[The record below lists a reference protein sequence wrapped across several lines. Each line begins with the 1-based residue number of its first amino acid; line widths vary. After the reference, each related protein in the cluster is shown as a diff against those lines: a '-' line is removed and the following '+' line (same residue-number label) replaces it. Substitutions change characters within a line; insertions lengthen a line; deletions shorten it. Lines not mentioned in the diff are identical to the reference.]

1 MTRLVWKR
9 KNNWITISPN
19 QLKGIVAV
27 CLILV
32 IIPFFHL
39 FYLSRLSYEAPDY
52 TEQFIGAMA
61 VEIIQE
67 EQRGE
72 IYFLKPGTS
81 AGEFFQIAGL
91 GKLNTQDF
99 ILSEGMS
106 IIVDKNDS
114 GTNVVVSEMN
124 AAQRLALG
132 MPLDINE
139 ASRDDLILVEGI
151 GEATAEKIIELREK
165 LGRFKNIEQLKLIK
179 GIKEK
184 RLSGLRKYLY
194 VRRS

>member
-1 MTRLVWKR
+1 
-9 KNNWITISPN
+9 
-19 QLKGIVAV
+19 
-27 CLILV
+27 
-32 IIPFFHL
+32 
-39 FYLSRLSYEAPDY
+39 
-52 TEQFIGAMA
+52 
-61 VEIIQE
+61 
-67 EQRGE
+67 
-72 IYFLKPGTS
+72 
-81 AGEFFQIAGL
+81 
-91 GKLNTQDF
+91 
-99 ILSEGMS
+99 
-106 IIVDKNDS
+106 
-114 GTNVVVSEMN
+114 MN

>member
-1 MTRLVWKR
+1 
-9 KNNWITISPN
+9 
-19 QLKGIVAV
+19 
-27 CLILV
+27 
-32 IIPFFHL
+32 
-39 FYLSRLSYEAPDY
+39 
-52 TEQFIGAMA
+52 

-99 ILSEGMS
+99 VLSEGMS

-151 GEATAEKIIELREK
+151 GEATAGKIIELREK